1 MSSVT
6 ERKTRIRSV
15 IGELNAIG
23 PGEFGAIVGKLKI
36 AEDALADLGE
46 SGLLA
51 IVAEARGQLSRG
63 DLANY
68 RRLISQAVA
77 RLGHLG

>member
-1 MSSVT
+1 MTAVM
-6 ERKTRIRSV
+6 ERKTRIRGV

-23 PGEFGAIVGKLKI
+23 PGELGAIFAKLKI
-36 AEDALADLGE
+36 AEEALAELGE
-46 SGLLA
+46 SDLLA
-51 IVAEARGQLSRG
+51 TVAEARSQLGRG

-77 RLGHLG
+77 RLGHLA